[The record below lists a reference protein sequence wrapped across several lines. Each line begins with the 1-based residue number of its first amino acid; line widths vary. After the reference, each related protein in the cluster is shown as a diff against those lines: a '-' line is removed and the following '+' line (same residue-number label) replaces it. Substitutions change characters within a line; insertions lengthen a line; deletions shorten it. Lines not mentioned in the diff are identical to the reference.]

1 MIKVYGIPNCGTV
14 KKALNWCQE
23 NKVEYA
29 FHDFK
34 KLGVSKEKLKEW
46 SRVFDWENLLNKS
59 GTTWRSLSE
68 EQQGGVVSEAS
79 AIALMQAYTSV
90 IKRPVVEVNGKYLLR
105 FDEQQYRETLLK
117 S

>member
-14 KKALNWCQE
+14 KKALNWFQE

-46 SRVFDWENLLNKS
+46 SRVFGWENLLNKS

-68 EQQGGVVSEAS
+68 EQQGEVKSEAS

-90 IKRPVVEVNGKYLLR
+90 IKRPVVEANSKYLLR
-105 FDEQQYRETLLK
+105 FDEQQFRETLLK